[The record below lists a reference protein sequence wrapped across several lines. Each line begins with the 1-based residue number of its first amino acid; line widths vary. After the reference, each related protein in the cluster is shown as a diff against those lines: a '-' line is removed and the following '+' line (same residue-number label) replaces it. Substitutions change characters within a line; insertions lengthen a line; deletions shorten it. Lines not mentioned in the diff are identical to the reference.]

1 MAGGVVSAPMP
12 SVRTVFAALEREGRV
27 AANWPER
34 VTTALAAEADAPPW
48 YVRVLV
54 GFGAWL
60 ASLLLIAFVVSSSLR
75 SESTMIGVGGVM
87 MVAALGVR
95 FTSSH
100 DFIAQATLAVS
111 LAGQAL
117 LAFGLHQYGVNMML
131 WAIIGG
137 QTVLALAFPDRI
149 HRFLSVLAA
158 VSAAVILMYYLK
170 LQAGIHVLVLALAVG
185 FLWWQAREGA
195 FIARGLM
202 QSARPLAFGLLAAML
217 GCVLLST
224 VYVLPELMWRRDF
237 SFYPRP
243 WLSSLGFGVLLV
255 LLEWR
260 LVNTTLRDVSVATRA
275 GFIGASVLIV
285 AISWPAPGI
294 AASLVVLLAGVIHA
308 ERLVVGIGV
317 GFFAVFLVAYF
328 YGMEASLLAKS
339 ATLTATGLA
348 VLALRYYLMP
358 RLAGGRVEGKDA

>member
-1 MAGGVVSAPMP
+1 MAGGDVVSAATP
-12 SVRTVFAALEREGRV
+12 SVRAVFAALEHEGRV
-27 AANWPER
+27 AADWPER
-34 VTTALAAEADAPPW
+34 VTAALAAEADAPPW

-60 ASLLLIAFVVSSSLR
+60 ASLLLIAFVVISVTD
-75 SESTMIGVGGVM
+75 SESAMVAVGGVM
-87 MVAALGVR
+87 MVAALGAR
-95 FTSSH
+95 FASGH
-100 DFIAQATLAVS
+100 DFVAQAALAVS

-117 LAFGLHQYGVNMML
+117 LAFGLMRHGTSTVL
-131 WAIIGG
+131 WTVIGC
-137 QTVLALAFPDRI
+137 QTLLALAFPDRI

-158 VSAAVILMYYLK
+158 TAAAVLLLYHLR

-185 FLWWQAREGA
+185 FLWLQAREGV
-195 FIARGLM
+195 FIARGLA
-202 QSARPLAFGLLAAML
+202 QRARALAFGVLVAML

-224 VYVLPELMWRRDF
+224 VYVLPELARRADF

-260 LVNTTLRDVSVATRA
+260 LFDSILRDVPVATRIS
-275 GFIGASVLIV
+275 FVGASVLIV
-285 AISWPAPGI
+285 ALSLPAPGI

-308 ERLVVGIGV
+308 DRLVVGIGI

-328 YGMEASLLAKS
+328 YGIEASLLAK
-339 ATLTATGLA
+339 AAILTTTGLA
-348 VLALRYYLMP
+348 VLVLRHFLMP
-358 RLAGGRVEGKDA
+358 RLTGRPGETDA

>member
-1 MAGGVVSAPMP
+1 MAGGGVSAATPA
-12 SVRTVFAALEREGRV
+12 VRAVFAALEREGRI

-34 VTTALAAEADAPPW
+34 VTTALAAEADASPW
-48 YVRVLV
+48 YVRVLI

-60 ASLLLIAFVVSSSLR
+60 ASLLLITFVVSSLLR
-75 SESTMIGVGGVM
+75 SESAMIGVGVVM

-95 FTSSH
+95 LTSSH

-117 LAFGLHQYGVNMML
+117 LAFGLAKYGVSAML
-131 WAIIGG
+131 WAVIGG
-137 QTVLALAFPDRI
+137 QIVFALAFPDRI

-185 FLWWQAREGA
+185 FLWLQAREGA
-195 FIARGLM
+195 FIARGLA
-202 QSARPLAFGLLAAML
+202 QHVRPLAFGLLATML
-217 GCVLLST
+217 GCVMLST
-224 VYVLPELMWRRDF
+224 LYVLPELMGRGDF

-243 WLSSLGFGVLLV
+243 WVSSLGFGVLLAW
-255 LLEWR
+255 LEWR
-260 LVNTTLRDVSVATRA
+260 LVNTILRDVPVATRA
-275 GFIGASVLIV
+275 SFIGASALIV
-285 AISWPAPGI
+285 AISLPAPGI
-294 AASLVVLLAGVIHA
+294 AASLVVLLAGVIYA

-317 GFFAVFLVAYF
+317 GFFAVFLAAYF

-348 VLALRYYLMP
+348 VLALRYVLMP
-358 RLAGGRVEGKDA
+358 RLAGRVEGKDA